1 VPDEPAEPPPAEETP
16 AARPG
21 WVWLRRAAVAAWV
34 AALVGFIVV
43 AGVPV
48 DRRSVLI
55 WIVLGLAAGSIG
67 RRGVG
72 VVLLDFAPLFA
83 LLLLYNYLY
92 GIADGLG
99 MPAHWHAQLEVE
111 KFLFFGNVPSFWL
124 QEHLKYATPQW
135 WEAPISLVYLS
146 YFVLPVITAGLL
158 WLRSRRDFY
167 RWSGRFIA
175 LVLLSFTC
183 FALIPTAPPWA
194 AARCTS
200 AQVANHPADPPCLH
214 QNPRLTHG
222 GLLGKMDVA
231 HEGAT
236 PYVQRISARGLEEMH
251 FHPAAALLDTGQAG
265 SDLVAAVPSLHS
277 AGVLL
282 FTIFMWRRVRRRWR
296 ALLVLY
302 PLAMTFVLVY
312 SGEHYV
318 TDVLLGWALAALVSI
333 AAWRVEGRIAA
344 RRSGTD
350 EPEPDVPELSSAR

>member
-1 VPDEPAEPPPAEETP
+1 MPDEPADRAACEPETP

-21 WVWLRRAAVAAWV
+21 WVWVRRAALAAWV
-34 AALVGFIVV
+34 AALVSFIVV

-48 DRRSVLI
+48 DRKSVLI

-214 QNPRLTHG
+214 QSPRLTHG

-236 PYVQRISARGLEEMH
+236 PYVQRISVARAGGDALPSRRR
-251 FHPAAALLDTGQAG
+251 PARHRPGRLRPGGRGPVAALGRR
-265 SDLVAAVPSLHS
+265 AAVHDLHVAS
-277 AGVLL
+277 R
-282 FTIFMWRRVRRRWR
+282 T
-296 ALLVLY
+296 
-302 PLAMTFVLVY
+302 
-312 SGEHYV
+312 
-318 TDVLLGWALAALVSI
+318 AAV
-333 AAWRVEGRIAA
+333 A
-344 RRSGTD
+344 RRCWCSTR
-350 EPEPDVPELSSAR
+350 SR